1 MDAEQRPNWHRILG
15 VRVWDAVAQII
26 QKEGVDQLFCFPS
39 TPLIDA
45 CASLG
50 IKPFVCRQER
60 VGLGMADGFTRMTSG
75 RRTGVFAM
83 QSGPGSENA
92 FPGLATAFADSTPV
106 LVVPQGLP
114 KERAYLQPNFDSQ
127 RAFASVSKSFERVA
141 APELL
146 LPAMRRAFYQL
157 RTGRRGPVV
166 VEIPSDVGQLDHDGA
181 AGYQPVTGARSAADS
196 ATVDL
201 AASTLVS
208 AVRPVI
214 LAGAG
219 VLYAEA
225 WDELR
230 ELAEMLGIP
239 VATTTGGKSCFN
251 EEHPLSVGS
260 TGLTM
265 SDAAFHF
272 VRDADVVLAVGASM
286 SRGSTLTANLPPGK
300 TLIHAVNDP
309 RDLGKGYH
317 VDHPLLGDAK
327 LILRQLID
335 AVSDRRPSKAPD
347 DGGAAA
353 RIASTRDTW
362 LERWRPQLT
371 SDEVPL
377 NGYRVISEFMKE
389 VPADGAVVTH
399 DAGGP
404 RDMLLPFYRATRP
417 HGYLGWGKSHALGT
431 GVGLTMGA
439 KCAAPDRL
447 CVHFMGDA
455 AFGMTGLDLETA
467 VRTGLPT
474 LSIVFKNSTMAV
486 ERSSLVR
493 SQELYGARDL
503 GGDYRGIAQSL
514 GLYAERVEA
523 PPDIRPAIR
532 RARQATENGQ
542 AALLEFVTSPDLE
555 FSNTQALSR

>member
-1 MDAEQRPNWHRILG
+1 M
-15 VRVWDAVAQII
+15 
-26 QKEGVDQLFCFPS
+26 
-39 TPLIDA
+39 
-45 CASLG
+45 
-50 IKPFVCRQER
+50 
-60 VGLGMADGFTRMTSG
+60 GMADGFTRMTSG

-106 LVVPQGLP
+106 LVIPQGLP
-114 KERAYLQPNFDSQ
+114 KERAFLPPNFDSQ
-127 RAFASVSKSFERVA
+127 RAFASISKTFERVT

-146 LPAMRRAFYQL
+146 LPALRRAFYQL
-157 RTGRRGPVV
+157 RTGRPGPVV
-166 VEIPSDVGQLDHDGA
+166 VEIPGDVGQLDHEGA
-181 AGYQPVTGARSAADS
+181 SGYQPVTGARSAAD
-196 ATVDL
+196 A
-201 AASTLVS
+201 S
-208 AVRPVI
+208 AVERAVAALAGAARPVI

-230 ELAEMLGIP
+230 ELAEALGIP
-239 VATTTGGKSCFN
+239 VATTTGGKSSFP
-251 EEHPLSVGS
+251 EDHPLSAGA

-265 SDAAFHF
+265 SDPAFHF

-300 TLIHAVNDP
+300 VLIHAVNDA
-309 RDLGKGYH
+309 RDLGKGYY
-317 VDHPLLGDAK
+317 VEHPLLGDAK
-327 LILRQLID
+327 LILSQFNE
-335 AVSDRRPSKAPD
+335 AVADRPPVGEPVR
-347 DGGAAA
+347 GAAA
-353 RIASTRDTW
+353 SIARVRETW
-362 LERWRPQLT
+362 LERWRPQLS
-371 SDEVPL
+371 SDQVPL
-377 NGYRVISEFMKE
+377 NGYRVISDFMEE
-389 VPADGAVVTH
+389 VPPEDAVVTH

-417 HGYLGWGKSHALGT
+417 HSYLGWGKSHALGT

-474 LSIVFKNSTMAV
+474 LSMVFKNSTMAV
-486 ERSSLVR
+486 ERGSLVR
-493 SQELYGARDL
+493 SHELYGARDL
-503 GGDYRGIAQSL
+503 GGDYRGIAQAL
-514 GLYAERVEA
+514 GLHAERVEHPA
-523 PPDIRPAIR
+523 DIRPAIQ
-532 RARQATENGQ
+532 RARRATENGQ

-555 FSNTQALSR
+555 FSNTQALSK